1 MTNEHIPGSV
11 QITNEEVMAQLR
23 IVPLPTP
30 TRAQLRAI
38 PSGSE
43 VITVFWGDRTDGKPT
58 IGAMVWDEET
68 SATVIGGIQSDLP
81 QTGVF
86 VMYLPPVSNPDT
98 EAIVSDIMR
107 RERMDYLSGFEE
119 INMRRLR
126 AMLTEAATRGGRPF

>member
-1 MTNEHIPGSV
+1 MTDEHIPGSV
-11 QITNEEVMAQLR
+11 QVTNEEVMAQLR
-23 IVPLPTP
+23 IIPLPTP
-30 TRAQLRAI
+30 TKAQIAAI
-38 PSGSE
+38 PPGSE
-43 VITVFWGDRTDGKPT
+43 VVTVWWGGARKPPAL
-58 IGAMVWDEET
+58 GAMIWDEVT
-68 SATVIGGIQSDLP
+68 SASVLDGITTDLP

-86 VMYLPPVSNPDT
+86 FMYLPPVSNPDT